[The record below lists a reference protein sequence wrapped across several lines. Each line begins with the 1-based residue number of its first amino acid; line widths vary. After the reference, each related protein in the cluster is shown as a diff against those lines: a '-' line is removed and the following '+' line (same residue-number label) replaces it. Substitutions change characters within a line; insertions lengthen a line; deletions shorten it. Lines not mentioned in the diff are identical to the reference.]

1 MNVAEGNMFW
11 NQEVGIIKKYPYLS
25 VDRRCDV
32 LVIGAGIGGALTAV
46 MQAKQGAKVI
56 VVDKNIIGYGA
67 TIETSGTID
76 TRIDFNTK
84 IVKNVGDKNIS
95 KCNNLCKQALKDII
109 FILEEICKDE
119 ECKKYIDKL
128 QFRNLDLM
136 CYSERVT
143 NKISMYKTF
152 EKLGKQNE
160 EIEYL
165 EQDPLI
171 NLKTGI
177 IFPNEAAI
185 LNPYVFT
192 QLIYMYLSKLPN
204 VSIYENTEIKY
215 ITPKED
221 IVEAISNNRF
231 KILAKNVILTS
242 GIHTLKYLK
251 DDNITLNKSFTLVTE
266 PVQELDE
273 NICNVMAKDTTYP
286 HTSISFTTD
295 KRIVISGEDI
305 KQNERM
311 LEDKYFK
318 HFANGKYKK
327 MYLNFRRLLNISQDV
342 KITNCF
348 SGMYL
353 DTKDSLP
360 IIDELDNMPNVYCN
374 LGIGKNGI
382 IFSMIGARMLKDI
395 SKQYH
400 IKDMYLFRENRQ
412 NLRNKQ

>member
-1 MNVAEGNMFW
+1 MNVTEGNMFW
-11 NQEVGIIKKYPYLS
+11 NQELGIIKKYPYLS

-32 LVIGAGIGGALTAV
+32 LIIGAGIGGALTAF

-67 TIETSGTID
+67 TIETSGIID
-76 TRIDFNTK
+76 TRVDFNNK
-84 IVKNVGDKNIS
+84 IVKNVGEKNIS
-95 KCNNLCKQALKDII
+95 KCNNLCSQALKDII
-109 FILEEICKDE
+109 YIIEEIGKDE

-128 QFRNLDLM
+128 QFRNLDLI

-143 NKISMYKTF
+143 NKISMYKIF

-160 EIEYL
+160 EVEYL
-165 EQDPLI
+165 EEDPVI

-177 IFPNEAAI
+177 IFPKQAAI

-192 QLIYMYLSKLPN
+192 QLIYIYLSKLPN

-231 KILAKNVILTS
+231 KILARNVILTS

-251 DDNITLNKSFTLVTE
+251 DENITLNKTFTLVTE

-273 NICNVMAKDTTYP
+273 NICNIMAKDTSYP
-286 HTSISFTTD
+286 HTVISFTTD
-295 KRIVISGEDI
+295 KRIVMCGEDI

-327 MYLNFRRLLNISQDV
+327 MYLNFRRLLNLSDDV